1 MSAFK
6 KHLTIALTALTL
18 GTAALA
24 SASSAEAKP
33 FYRNHGWGVGAAII
47 GGLAVAGAYAA
58 TRPVYGAPVY
68 AQPVY
73 DDGYAPRRCHLVDR
87 VNHYGEVVT
96 RRVCRSYY

>member
-6 KHLTIALTALTL
+6 KNLTVALTALTL

-24 SASSAEAKP
+24 TVSSAEARP

-58 TRPVYGAPVY
+58 TRPAYAEPFYGEDY
-68 AQPVY
+68 
-73 DDGYAPRRCHLVDR
+73 GYRRCRVIER
-87 VNHYGEVVT
+87 VNVYGEVVA
-96 RRVCRSYY
+96 RRVCNGY

>member
-6 KHLTIALTALTL
+6 KHLTVALTALTL

-24 SASSAEAKP
+24 TASSAQAGP
-33 FYRNHGWGVGAAII
+33 FYRHHHGWGVGAAIL

-68 AQPVY
+68 AEDYPV
-73 DDGYAPRRCHLVDR
+73 RRCGLVER
-87 VNHYGEVVT
+87 VNVHGEVVV
-96 RRVCRSYY
+96 RRVCRAVY